1 MTENSNNPNSPGQSD
16 VDGGKTTLFSPI
28 YDLSDYSGAIVSYWN
43 WYTNNQGNNPGNDLW
58 KVDISSDSGN
68 SWINLES
75 SSSSN
80 NFWVQKQFYINDYI
94 ENLES
99 VQFRFIAE
107 DIFYENDNG
116 SGGSLVEAALDD
128 FTIQVLIDNG
138 CSVGDLN
145 QDNSINIQDIVLMVN
160 VVLGPSDQW
169 NYFLV
174 KLI

>member
-1 MTENSNNPNSPGQSD
+1 MISEKRIDFSNQ
-16 VDGGKTTLFSPI
+16 T
-28 YDLSDYSGAIVSYWN
+28 Y
-43 WYTNNQGNNPGNDLW
+43 
-58 KVDISSDSGN
+58 
-68 SWINLES
+68 INI
-75 SSSSN
+75 
-80 NFWVQKQFYINDYI
+80 FWVGLASCFFSHHININDYI

-107 DIFYENDNG
+107 DIFYDNDNG

-145 QDNSINIQDIVLMVN
+145 QDNSINIQDIVIMVN

-169 NYFLV
+169 NLFFCEADLNQDGLLNIQDIVLLV
-174 KLI
+174 NLILR